1 MKLQST
7 VIGFSASPAANA
19 LLLIKNKITTVIIS
33 NSTDRTRENLKNI
46 NCYSNEG
53 GVWEKSKT
61 KLSGSKLSIEFRE
74 SFIPRR
80 GRINCSLNDNG
91 KWRWFGTQFTI
102 KLN

>member
-1 MKLQST
+1 MIKTNFIEQAL
-7 VIGFSASPAANA
+7 VFGDNKPYLVA
-19 LLLIKNKITTVIIS
+19 LLVLSSDQKNL
-33 NSTDRTRENLKNI
+33 ENI

-53 GVWEKSKT
+53 NRWEKSKIKIDDK
-61 KLSGSKLSIEFRE
+61 KLYIEFRE

-91 KWRWFGTQFTI
+91 KWRWFGTQFTV